1 MDDGDLQDIN
11 RGKLYQRELN
21 IVLSAFFCL
30 RAVSNFSVSDLEPK
44 GHETTHDA
52 LVR

>member
-1 MDDGDLQDIN
+1 VDDGDLQDIN
-11 RGKLYQRELN
+11 RGKLYQRAVN
-21 IVLSAFFCL
+21 IMLSAPL

>member
-1 MDDGDLQDIN
+1 VDDGDLQDIIT
-11 RGKLYQRELN
+11 RGNCTSVKL
-21 IVLSAFFCL
+21 LSALCSF
-30 RAVSNFSVSDLEPK
+30 RAVSNFSVSDVEPK